1 MGRTRNKKKRYTEKK
16 VKNQKTNYWQTY
28 WISEKTFFEP
38 DNWNVEYHC
47 FQTDEI
53 LSSIRTYFC
62 LITNQSD
69 KCRITGMLDDW
80 DVEKLPC
87 IDCLL
92 IKGMLND
99 WGVDVM
105 VRQIVTKEKLS

>member
-1 MGRTRNKKKRYTEKK
+1 
-16 VKNQKTNYWQTY
+16 
-28 WISEKTFFEP
+28 
-38 DNWNVEYHC
+38 
-47 FQTDEI
+47 
-53 LSSIRTYFC
+53 
-62 LITNQSD
+62 
-69 KCRITGMLDDW
+69 MLDDW

-105 VRQIVTKEKLS
+105 VRQIVIKEKLS